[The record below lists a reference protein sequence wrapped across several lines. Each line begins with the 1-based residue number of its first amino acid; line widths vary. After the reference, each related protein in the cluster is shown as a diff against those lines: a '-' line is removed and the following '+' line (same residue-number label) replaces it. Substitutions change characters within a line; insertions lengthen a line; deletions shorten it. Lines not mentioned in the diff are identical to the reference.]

1 MLKDTTTAPEGN
13 VAFINI
19 QCNMKSVF
27 EKIET
32 IISSNEIRDCLDF
45 FGTPMALKTWLKLR
59 DFSKSTG
66 VGRSI
71 SKCGG

>member
-32 IISSNEIRDCLDF
+32 IISSNDCLDF
-45 FGTPMALKTWLKLR
+45 FGTLMALKTWLKLR